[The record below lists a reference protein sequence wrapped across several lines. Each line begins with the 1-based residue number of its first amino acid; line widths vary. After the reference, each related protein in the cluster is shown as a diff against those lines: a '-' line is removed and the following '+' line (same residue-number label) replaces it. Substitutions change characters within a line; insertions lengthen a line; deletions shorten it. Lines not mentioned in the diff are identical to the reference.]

1 MVRKTKE
8 ESEKTHQSLIDAAID
23 LFHEHGANS
32 TTLHDIAARVGMT
45 RGAVYWHFQNK
56 DDIIVAIW
64 KRDGA
69 GIQQA
74 FQADMRVWE
83 YPDPVA
89 QFRYAVLRLI
99 ERLGLDPHLYKVI
112 RVIFNALEQTDQP
125 AELQRYLR
133 QEGGV
138 FYNAI
143 LEAFTYLRREGL
155 IHTPTEDRL
164 LAFGL
169 WSYLHGL
176 VHLAATR
183 PSRRA
188 VDLGQ
193 DYESVLNIY
202 LDAVLK

>member
-8 ESEKTHQSLIDAAID
+8 ESERTHQSLIDAAIE
-23 LFHEHGANS
+23 LFHEQGANS

-69 GIQQA
+69 AIQQA
-74 FQADMRVWE
+74 FQSDMRVWD
-83 YPDPVA
+83 YPDPLA
-89 QFRYAVLRLI
+89 QFRYGVMRLV
-99 ERLGLDPHLYKVI
+99 ERLALDPHLYKVT
-112 RVIFNALEQTDQP
+112 RVVFNALEKTDHP
-125 AELQRYLR
+125 AELQRYLMK
-133 QEGGV
+133 EGAV

-143 LEAFTYLRREGL
+143 LEAISYLRREGL
-155 IHTPTEDRL
+155 LHHQTEDRL

-169 WSYLHGL
+169 CGYMHGL

-183 PSRRA
+183 SSRGEADRNE
-188 VDLGQ
+188 